1 MPNNKEQGNNKNAWR
16 KTTMNTSKKQSSK
29 NKKDEE
35 MKSKHKKTMKA
46 LNDIEY
52 TTHKGQY

>member
-1 MPNNKEQGNNKNAWR
+1 
-16 KTTMNTSKKQSSK
+16 MNTSKKQSSK